1 MVCMKSLRSNE
12 THFLWQAKSADA
24 DRPTSEAESDRATA
38 SEIYLDVESAYY
50 IFIRA
55 RGRTH
60 AFTANGLHHTSFR
73 TTQRNR
79 LAHQESGK
87 WERIEREEL
96 PDMFK

>member
-1 MVCMKSLRSNE
+1 MKRTS
-12 THFLWQAKSADA
+12 HGKQKDADA
-24 DRPTSEAESDRATA
+24 GRPTSEAESDRETA

-50 IFIRA
+50 IFIGA

-60 AFTANGLHHTSFR
+60 VFTANGLHQTSFR

-79 LAHQESGK
+79 LARQESGK